1 MRVEMQDMKS
11 EIRILNDK
19 VDNLE
24 IKVNIIDNRVIRIG
38 NKLDAT
44 TNQVARNMEVVE
56 DIKLKLQ

>member
-1 MRVEMQDMKS
+1 MQDMKS